1 VSRGMPRR
9 SGRPPAGAQ
18 PGERVKDYP
27 QLSLRLPP
35 ESKAQLRALSVVKA
49 LPQWRVVLEA
59 IDCLVRT
66 LSEGERQLIL
76 EIVKRRRR

>member
-1 VSRGMPRR
+1 MPRR

-35 ESKAQLRALSVVKA
+35 ESKAQLHALSVLKA
-49 LPQWRVVLEA
+49 QPQWRVVIEA

-66 LSEGERQLIL
+66 LPEGERQQIL
-76 EIVKRRRR
+76 EIVKRPRR

>member
-1 VSRGMPRR
+1 MTTRR

-35 ESKAQLRALSVVKA
+35 EAKAQLHALSIVKA
-49 LPQWRVVLEA
+49 RPQWRVVIEA
-59 IDCLVRT
+59 IDCLVRA
-66 LSEGERQLIL
+66 LPEGERQQLL
-76 EIVKRRRR
+76 EIVRRPRR